1 MLMADKKDNNVIL
14 FPKVPKVRPN
24 QKAQELDAKR
34 QEMIR
39 LQHNKIY
46 VQAISESITED
57 ILMRFR
63 DENFNLTDETFLKD
77 YKMFTES
84 IRSLLLRQVKMK
96 HPLQEKVDKAITTK
110 GKGKDLYAIT
120 IDYEKF

>member
-1 MLMADKKDNNVIL
+1 MLMTDKKDNNVIL
-14 FPKVPKVRPN
+14 FPKIPKAPN
-24 QKAQELDAKR
+24 PKAQELDKKR

-39 LQHNKIY
+39 MEHNKIY

-96 HPLQEKVDKAITTK
+96 HPLQQKVDKVVTTK

-120 IDYEKF
+120 IDYDKF

>member
-1 MLMADKKDNNVIL
+1 MLMTNKNENNVIL

-24 QKAQELDAKR
+24 QQAQELDAKR

-46 VQAISESITED
+46 VQALGDDITED
-57 ILMRFR
+57 ILMKLK
-63 DENFNLTDETFLKD
+63 DENFNLTDPTFLRD
-77 YKMFTES
+77 YKLFTES

-96 HPLQEKVDKAITTK
+96 HPLQERVDKAITTK
-110 GKGKDLYAIT
+110 GEGKDVYAIT

>member
-14 FPKVPKVRPN
+14 FPKIPKVRPN
-24 QKAQELDAKR
+24 QQAQELDAKR

-46 VQAISESITED
+46 VQALGDDITED
-57 ILMRFR
+57 ILMKLK
-63 DENFNLTDETFLKD
+63 DENFNLTDPTFLRD
-77 YKMFTES
+77 YKLFTES

-110 GKGKDLYAIT
+110 GEGKDVYAIT

>member
-1 MLMADKKDNNVIL
+1 MLMTDKKDNNVIL
-14 FPKVPKVRPN
+14 FPKIPKAPN
-24 QKAQELDAKR
+24 PKAQELDKKR

-39 LQHNKIY
+39 MEHNKIY
-46 VQAISESITED
+46 VQAISESITEV

-96 HPLQEKVDKAITTK
+96 HPLQQKVDKVVTTK

-120 IDYEKF
+120 IDYDKF

>member
-1 MLMADKKDNNVIL
+1 MTNKNENNVIL

-46 VQAISESITED
+46 VQALGDDITED
-57 ILMRFR
+57 ILMKLK
-63 DENFNLTDETFLKD
+63 DENFNLTDPTFLRD
-77 YKMFTES
+77 YKLFTES

-110 GKGKDLYAIT
+110 GEGKDVYAIT

>member
-1 MLMADKKDNNVIL
+1 MLMTDKKDNNVIL

-24 QKAQELDAKR
+24 QQAQELDAKR

-46 VQAISESITED
+46 VQALGDDITED
-57 ILMRFR
+57 ILMKLK
-63 DENFNLTDETFLKD
+63 DENFNLTDPTFLRD
-77 YKMFTES
+77 YKLFTET

-96 HPLQEKVDKAITTK
+96 HPLQERVDKAITTK
-110 GKGKDLYAIT
+110 GEGKDVYAIT
-120 IDYEKF
+120 IDYAKF

>member
-1 MLMADKKDNNVIL
+1 MLMADKPKDNVIL
-14 FPKVPKVRPN
+14 FPKIPKVPN
-24 QKAQELDAKR
+24 PKAQELDAKR

-39 LQHNKIY
+39 IQHNKIY

-84 IRSLLLRQVKMK
+84 IMSLLLRQVKMK
-96 HPLQEKVDKAITTK
+96 HPLQQRVDKAITTK

-120 IDYEKF
+120 IDYDKF

>member
-1 MLMADKKDNNVIL
+1 MLMADKPKNNVIL
-14 FPKVPKVRPN
+14 FPKIPKVPN
-24 QKAQELDAKR
+24 PKAQELDKKR

-39 LQHNKIY
+39 VEHNKIY

-96 HPLQEKVDKAITTK
+96 HPLQQRVDKAITTK

-120 IDYEKF
+120 IDYDKF

>member
-14 FPKVPKVRPN
+14 FPKIPKVRPN

-46 VQAISESITED
+46 VQALGDDITED
-57 ILMRFR
+57 TLMKLK
-63 DENFNLTDETFLKD
+63 DENFNLTDPTFLRD
-77 YKMFTES
+77 YKLFTES

-110 GKGKDLYAIT
+110 GEGKDVYAIT
-120 IDYEKF
+120 IDYKKF

>member
-14 FPKVPKVRPN
+14 FPKIPKVRPN

-46 VQAISESITED
+46 VQALGDDITED
-57 ILMRFR
+57 TLMKLK
-63 DENFNLTDETFLKD
+63 DENFNLTDPTFLRD
-77 YKMFTES
+77 YKLFTES

-96 HPLQEKVDKAITTK
+96 HPLQERVDKAITTK
-110 GKGKDLYAIT
+110 GEGKDVYAIT
-120 IDYEKF
+120 IDYAKF

>member
-39 LQHNKIY
+39 LEHNKIY